1 MYKRVLFW
9 LGNSRLFSLPM
20 TIMSWLVVFIYALK
34 DGGNILNGILAL
46 IGIAFAH
53 LATNLFD
60 DYVDYRTLSKET
72 AFKENNEK
80 SKCSYIKEGKATLNE
95 LLKVV
100 IIYCSIAFIIGIIL
114 TFRSGLGVVLL
125 ALIGGCIVLTY
136 AKLSSN
142 GFSELAVGTAFGP
155 LLFEGTYYVMCKKF
169 SPEVFIL
176 SIAVV
181 VFTVGLVYMNNVLD
195 YEKDIECG
203 KKSLCCRLGDTNLIA
218 TGLVVLYSV
227 GYLMCFVLMFWFKN
241 IFYCLPLITV
251 ILVYQLYNS
260 VKTFYA
266 DKNNIPEI
274 KWWNFPMGNKTNIIK
289 SGTTPFYFR
298 LYFARNIMI
307 WFSAFIIFAIFMQN
321 SQA

>member
-1 MYKRVLFW
+1 MLKTILFW
-9 LGNSRLFSLPM
+9 LNNSRLFSLPM
-20 TIMSWLVVFIYALK
+20 TFMSWIIVFLYALK
-34 DGGNILNGILAL
+34 HDGNIVNGILAL
-46 IGIAFAH
+46 IGISFAH

-60 DYVDYRTLSKET
+60 DYVDFRALSKDEEFMKST
-72 AFKENNEK
+72 VK
-80 SKCSYIKEGKATLNE
+80 SKCAYIKNGQATLNQ
-95 LLKVV
+95 LLSVV
-100 IIYCSIAFIIGIIL
+100 CIYCLIAFIIGIIL
-114 TFRSGLGVVLL
+114 TLRCGTGVVYLSIL
-125 ALIGGCIVLTY
+125 GGLIVLSY

-155 LLFEGTYYVMCKKF
+155 LLFEGTYYVMCKRF

-176 SIAVV
+176 SVAVV

-203 KKSLCCRLGDTNLIA
+203 KKSLCCRLNDTNLIA
-218 TGLVVLYSV
+218 SGLLVLYSI

-241 IFYCLPLITV
+241 IFYCLPMITGV
-251 ILVYQLYNS
+251 LVYQLYNS
-260 VKTFYA
+260 VKTYYA

-289 SGTTPFYFR
+289 SGTAPFYFR